1 MSNKKWIWV
10 GIISVIVLIGGCNGC
25 GTYSSLVNME
35 EDCNGKWAQV
45 QNVYQRRAD
54 LAQQVV
60 DIVSRSA
67 NFEKSTLTEVIAAR
81 QQVTNINVDPS
92 DPNSFKQ
99 FEAAQGQLQG
109 ALSRLMVV
117 VEKYPDLKTTGQFAT
132 FQSQME
138 GSENRIT
145 TERKTYTDYV
155 QSYNKFRRQPVFPI
169 LMSSMF
175 GFEARPYFEASQA
188 AQSSPDING
197 RFQLNEK
204 TLNQTNR

>member
-1 MSNKKWIWV
+1 M
-10 GIISVIVLIGGCNGC
+10 IVLMGGCNGC
-25 GTYSSLVNME
+25 STYSSLVNKE

-67 NFEKSTLTEVIAAR
+67 NFEKSTLAEVIQAR

-99 FEAAQGQLQG
+99 FEAAQGQLQS

-117 VEKYPDLKTTGQFAT
+117 VEKYPELKTTDQFAT

-138 GSENRIT
+138 GSENRIA
-145 TERKTYTDYV
+145 TERKTYTEAV
-155 QSYNKFRRQPVFPI
+155 QSYNKYRRQPVFPA
-169 LMSSMF
+169 LMSSIF
-175 GFEARPYFEASQA
+175 GFEARPYFEATQA

-197 RFQLNEK
+197 RFELNEK
-204 TLNQTNR
+204 SIKEANQ